1 MDLNRL
7 ILRAF
12 KGRGF
17 TVTSEACRALSAVLS
32 DVVNPEESIDAI
44 LQEIREG
51 VEKRESE
58 FITHKSLNII

>member
-51 VEKRESE
+51 VEKRES
-58 FITHKSLNII
+58 